1 MKDIIDP
8 KNWIVYI
15 FMIIVILTADFL
27 IVNNS
32 AGIEWSAAIGTILL
46 AFFTYVSIRKNQ
58 ENFLTGKK
66 DTERAIEA
74 SEKLAQ
80 EMAKDR
86 RVQFFRSQLD
96 DFYSKVLLYEE
107 QLDSGIE
114 LPNILEL
121 EQRKYLASKEFISML
136 ELYKRDMKNV
146 PNQANLTTWNRASDQ
161 FIQFWQTSQKLKIV
175 AKKDYESIQ
184 KEMMDLIGIT
194 S

>member
-1 MKDIIDP
+1 
-8 KNWIVYI
+8 
-15 FMIIVILTADFL
+15 
-27 IVNNS
+27 
-32 AGIEWSAAIGTILL
+32 
-46 AFFTYVSIRKNQ
+46 
-58 ENFLTGKK
+58 
-66 DTERAIEA
+66 
-74 SEKLAQ
+74 
-80 EMAKDR
+80 MAKDR

-146 PNQANLTTWNRASDQ
+146 PNQANRNKTRNRASDQ

-184 KEMMDLIGIT
+184 KEMMDLSGIT